1 MLAAAE
7 ETPTPGDFR
16 PQMTSSDLQL
26 TNARNETPDAGDG
39 WRTDLEEMDV
49 LSESGGSLTLNG
61 TDEDLLN
68 DD

>member
-7 ETPTPGDFR
+7 ETPPEDLR
-16 PQMTSSDLQL
+16 PRMTTSDLQL

-49 LSESGGSLTLNG
+49 LSESEGSLTLNG